1 MDLAAGDVDADR
13 LVVHANLVDAVGLAG
28 YRRCADQQR
37 GEWDAGRDLGQV
49 GWQSHAVGAPAG
61 ELSEHRLQRLP
72 GLGQL
77 VPLRPPLSDPSHD
90 SVLLER
96 AQTRRED
103 VGADTAEPA
112 QQLGVAARP
121 EQQVPH
127 DQKRPALAD
136 DVERRAGWTE

>member
-1 MDLAAGDVDADR
+1 MSGTRAGIWDR
-13 LVVHANLVDAVGLAG
+13 SAG
-28 YRRCADQQR
+28 S
-37 GEWDAGRDLGQV
+37 RD
-49 GWQSHAVGAPAG
+49 AVGAPAG

-77 VPLRPPLSDPSHD
+77 VPPGPPLSDLSHD

-96 AQTRRED
+96 AQTRGED

-136 DVERRAGWTE
+136 DVERRAGWTERLVSEGRRHLRPA